1 MKVKAGGAPPRGSVY
16 DGKRWSQLGEVEHQ
30 AMPGDYEAQTGQGA
44 ITLHSEENLTTTDKG
59 VGMLRRL
66 LRQQIETVASG
77 GDPAGV
83 AFGAAS
89 PPVRIATG
97 NYFSG

>member
-1 MKVKAGGAPPRGSVY
+1 
-16 DGKRWSQLGEVEHQ
+16 
-30 AMPGDYEAQTGQGA
+30 
-44 ITLHSEENLTTTDKG
+44 
-59 VGMLRRL
+59 MLRRL

-83 AFGAAS
+83 TFGASS